1 MWGCD
6 AFRLNFAE
14 WCFEYPEREFHDW
27 LLIFVM
33 VMNFLVCIA
42 LMRVPGHGKK
52 LFRVVVVYIGS
63 ISKGMGVRRLGKCP
77 EKEIPMR
84 G

>member
-1 MWGCD
+1 MVGGD
-6 AFRLNFAE
+6 AFRPIFAE

-42 LMRVPGHGKK
+42 LTRAPGHGKK

-63 ISKGMGVRRLGKCP
+63 ISKGMGVCRLDKCP

>member
-1 MWGCD
+1 MGGD
-6 AFRLNFAE
+6 AFGLVFAG

-52 LFRVVVVYIGS
+52 FFRVVVVHIWS
-63 ISKGMGVRRLGKCP
+63 ISKEAGVRRLDKYP

>member
-1 MWGCD
+1 MWVGD
-6 AFRLNFAE
+6 AFRLIFTG

-27 LLIFVM
+27 LLIFFM
-33 VMNFLVCIA
+33 VMNFLFCIA
-42 LMRVPGHGKK
+42 LMRVPGHGKQF
-52 LFRVVVVYIGS
+52 FRVVVVYIGS
-63 ISKGMGVRRLGKCP
+63 ISKGMDVRRLDKCP